1 MNLPV
6 LSKRGFTLVELMVA
20 ISIVA
25 ILAVVGLVV
34 YGNVQA
40 TARNSQREQS
50 LQAIATAL
58 ESNKAPGS
66 TVYTQILATQ
76 FSGGAVPVDP
86 KELAV
91 APATQ
96 KYCLIYSITNPPTTA
111 SQIPKY
117 GAIIHIT
124 NWTNCTPLAG
134 SGVPAGTVGVPIA
147 NAIPAVAVK
156 MTSWAV
162 CARDETD
169 QTATAATK
177 VFCKYNK
184 L

>member
-6 LSKRGFTLVELMVA
+6 LNKKGFTLVELMVA

-50 LQAIATAL
+50 LQAITTAL
-58 ESNKAPGS
+58 ESNKPPGS
-66 TVYTQILATQ
+66 TIYPQILDTQ
-76 FSGGAVPVDP
+76 FSGGTVPTDP
-86 KELAV
+86 KAAAT

-96 KYCLIYSITNPPTTA
+96 KYCLIYSETNPPTTA

-117 GAIIHIT
+117 GVGQFIS
-124 NWTNCTPLAG
+124 NWTSCT
-134 SGVPAGTVGVPIA
+134 VTGTGTGVPIA
-147 NAIPAVAVK
+147 NAIPVVAVK